1 MLEAT
6 DNQDKRSK
14 TIFTIVYQLTKIPH
28 LVGMVSEHTIVYHL
42 RGVPPRHF
50 FTL

>member
-1 MLEAT
+1 M
-6 DNQDKRSK
+6 
-14 TIFTIVYQLTKIPH
+14 IFIIVYQLTKNPH

-42 RGVPPRHF
+42 RGVPSRHF

>member
-6 DNQDKRSK
+6 DSQNEHSQAV
-14 TIFTIVYQLTKIPH
+14 FTIVFQLTKNPY
-28 LVGMVSEHTIVYHL
+28 LVGMASGHTIVYHL